1 VREAECT
8 RGLSLI
14 VTPGRV
20 RPVVSGNTIVGVRV
34 AGIYLGD
41 DRAAGQRHHRG
52 SRHRRLRAGDLSA
65 TRRTRGRSFWERV
78 SGCRI
83 GLALLAQTAAVA
95 SNNVLENCEVGV
107 DLFGST
113 GVVLTRNVSPGS
125 ATATRNVGSNA
136 VLP

>member
-41 DRAAGQRHHRG
+41 ARAAGQRHHRG

-65 TRRTRGRSFWERV
+65 TRRTRVSGSGV